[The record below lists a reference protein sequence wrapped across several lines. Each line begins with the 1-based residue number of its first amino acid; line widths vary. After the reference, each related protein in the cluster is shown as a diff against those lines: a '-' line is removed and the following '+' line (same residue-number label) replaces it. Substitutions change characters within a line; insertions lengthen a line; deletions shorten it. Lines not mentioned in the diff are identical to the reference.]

1 MKRIL
6 YIVSFISFSL
16 SLFAQSQVKEGA
28 NGEDLIKNIMKELT
42 LEEKVRMCFG
52 GERFGEVVFPGVP
65 RLNIPDIYGTD
76 GPRGA
81 HIGEVT
87 AFPSGIGL
95 ATTWN
100 TELVEQAGRVIGEEG
115 RVRGIG
121 MVLGPAFNINR
132 DPLGGRFFEY
142 FSEDPLISGKIAA
155 AQVRGIQ
162 KEGVSA
168 CIKHFAANGR
178 DWNRN
183 LYMTWADERT
193 LREIYLKGFEI
204 AVKESEPWGCMT
216 AANGLNGELC
226 SDNQWLL
233 NQVLKKEWGFKGV
246 VLTDFCHSR
255 STVKAA
261 LAGLDIDMPW
271 GNFETVPFG
280 KPLLEAVQVGKV
292 PEEVLDEK
300 IRRILWLRYK
310 LGMLETGKRKQAQG
324 AVNTLEHQEIALKT
338 AEEGLV
344 LLKNEKNFLP
354 LSLNKVKNVVIVG
367 PNCAQR
373 FCIMGLGG
381 SSGTQSPYE
390 TTPLKGLK
398 DKLEG
403 KARVTYLPLTGGAE
417 FQTIAREYWT
427 SDRDNAGV
435 KVEYSS
441 NSNPEVRMNTQESKI
456 DFSWFNKSPSS
467 EIKIGELKAVITGK
481 IKAPVTGNYTLRL
494 HSDDVAELWVEDMG
508 AQAVRNVELGVPQSN
523 TAMFEFEA
531 GKEYEIRIVYNQSA
545 EGVKNSTE
553 MNYWSKD
560 NPSLRLE
567 WALPCTEKTI
577 AGSLSAHL
585 SILKKADLIVFVG
598 GSDHNLD
605 CEGRDRKSMNFPQ
618 GQTELISQLAKVNNK
633 MVVVLMHGSPLTL
646 PWLDRVP
653 AVLDLFFPGM
663 EGGKA
668 MANALFGDINPSGK
682 LTFSW
687 PKSLEDAPINV
698 LSSQDLDNV
707 YCREKLLV
715 GYRYYDTKKV
725 EPLFP
730 FGFGLSYTTFQY
742 TDLKVSEDGK
752 KISFMLTNTGKRE
765 GKEVVQ
771 LYVGQLECSFMRPVH
786 ELKGFVKVALEA
798 GESKVIEMELGEEAY
813 SFWNPEEKQWMIE
826 GGRFII
832 EVGSSSHDIRLTKE
846 VRL

>member
-6 YIVSFISFSL
+6 YIALFWCISL
-16 SLFAQSQVKEGA
+16 SLSAQSQVKEDD
-28 NGEDLIKNIMKELT
+28 GEAIVKNIIKKLT

-52 GERFGEVVFPGVP
+52 GERFGEIVFPGVP
-65 RLNIPDIYGTD
+65 RLNIPNIYGTD

-81 HIGEVT
+81 HVGEVT

-95 ATTWN
+95 AATWN
-100 TELVEQAGRVIGEEG
+100 TDLVEQAGRVIGEEG

-142 FSEDPLISGKIAA
+142 FSEDPLTSGKIAA

-193 LREIYLKGFEI
+193 LREIYLRGFEI
-204 AVKESEPWGCMT
+204 AVKEAEPWGCMT

-233 NQVLKKEWGFKGV
+233 NHVLKDEWGFKGV

-271 GNFETVPFG
+271 GDYETVPFG
-280 KPLLEAVQVGKV
+280 KPLQEAVEEGKV
-292 PEEVLDEK
+292 PEEVLNEMV
-300 IRRILWLRYK
+300 RRILWLRYK
-310 LGMLETGKRKQAQG
+310 LGLLKPGQSKLGEGT
-324 AVNTLEHQEIALKT
+324 VNTPEHQQIALET
-338 AEEGLV
+338 AEEGMV

-354 LSLNKVKNVVIVG
+354 LSADKVNNVVVVG
-367 PNCAQR
+367 PNSAQR

-390 TTPLKGLK
+390 TTPLKGLEE
-398 DKLEG
+398 KLAG
-403 KARVTYLPLTGGAE
+403 KAKVTYLPLTGGAE
-417 FQTIAREYWT
+417 FQTIAPEYWV
-427 SDRDNAGV
+427 SDKNGNGV
-435 KVEYSS
+435 NIDYSTNKS
-441 NSNPEVRMNTQESKI
+441 SEVLIHAQEPEVN
-456 DFSWFNKSPSS
+456 FSWFNKSPSPK
-467 EIKIGELKAVITGK
+467 IKIGELKAVITGK
-481 IKAPVTGNYTLRL
+481 IKAPITGDYTLRL
-494 HSDDVAELWVEDMG
+494 HSDDCAELWVEDMG

-523 TAMFEFEA
+523 TAMVELEA
-531 GKEYEIRIVYNQSA
+531 GKEYNIRITYNQS
-545 EGVKNSTE
+545 ETSVKNSTE

-560 NPSLRLE
+560 NPSVRLE
-567 WALPCTEKTI
+567 WALPSNKETI
-577 AGSLSAHL
+577 GKSLASHR
-585 SILKKADLIVFVG
+585 SVLKKADVIVFVG

-618 GQTELISQLAKVNNK
+618 GQTVLINELAKINKK

-646 PWLDRVP
+646 PWLDNVP

-668 MANALFGDINPSGK
+668 MANALFGDINPSGR

-687 PKSLEDAPINV
+687 PKSLDDAPLNV
-698 LSSQDLDNV
+698 LSSQDVDNV
-707 YCREKLLV
+707 YCRERLLV
-715 GYRYYDTKKV
+715 GYRYYDTKEV

-730 FGFGLSYTTFQY
+730 FGFGLGYTTFKY
-742 TDLKVSEDGK
+742 TDLKVAQDGK
-752 KISFMLTNTGKRE
+752 KVTFTLTNKGKRA

-771 LYVGQLECSFMRPVH
+771 LYVAQPECTFMRPVH
-786 ELKGFVKVALEA
+786 ELKGFTKVELEP
-798 GESKVIEMELGEEAY
+798 GESKIVELNLDDEAY
-813 SFWNPEEKQWMIE
+813 SYWNPEVKKWVID
-826 GGRFII
+826 GGRYII
-832 EVGSSSHDIRLTKE
+832 EVGSSSRDIRLTKE
-846 VRL
+846 IAL